1 MSIAH
6 HCGVSHMLLKS
17 EGLFN
22 TAISMLQDVRTYEGF
37 KGEKFIS
44 LNGIPDACFYYI
56 LFVLHNSTHRIRQ

>member
-1 MSIAH
+1 
-6 HCGVSHMLLKS
+6 MLLKS